1 MLTTLLQEFG
11 RNVTLLDGDVVRTH
25 FSEGL
30 GFSKEDRDEHVRRIG
45 FVAAEIV
52 RHGGIVIC
60 AAASPY
66 RATRN
71 EVRNMVGQENYVEVF
86 VDTPLEV
93 AEQRDTKGLYAR
105 ARRGEI
111 VGFTGIDDPYEAP
124 QHPEITIETLAHSPE
139 ENARV
144 VLNMLIEQGFVRT
157 EDARN
162 GNGNGN
168 GHKS

>member
-1 MLTTLLQEFG
+1 M
-11 RNVTLLDGDVVRTH
+11 RPNSCNNVVSTH

-45 FVAAEIV
+45 FVSAEIV

-71 EVRNMVGQENYVEVF
+71 EVRNMVGAENYIEVF

-124 QHPEITIETLAHSPE
+124 QNPEITIETLEHTPE

-168 GHKS
+168 GLHKN

>member
-1 MLTTLLQEFG
+1 M
-11 RNVTLLDGDVVRTH
+11 
-25 FSEGL
+25 
-30 GFSKEDRDEHVRRIG
+30 
-45 FVAAEIV
+45 
-52 RHGGIVIC
+52 
-60 AAASPY
+60 
-66 RATRN
+66 
-71 EVRNMVGQENYVEVF
+71 
-86 VDTPLEV
+86 

-124 QHPEITIETLAHSPE
+124 QNPEITIETLEHTPE

-168 GHKS
+168 GLHKN

>member
-1 MLTTLLQEFG
+1 MTVSYTH
-11 RNVTLLDGDVVRTH
+11 LDVYKR
-25 FSEGL
+25 
-30 GFSKEDRDEHVRRIG
+30 
-45 FVAAEIV
+45 
-52 RHGGIVIC
+52 
-60 AAASPY
+60 
-66 RATRN
+66 
-71 EVRNMVGQENYVEVF
+71 Q
-86 VDTPLEV
+86 PLEV

-124 QHPEITIETLAHSPE
+124 QNPEITIETLEHTPE

-168 GHKS
+168 GLHKN